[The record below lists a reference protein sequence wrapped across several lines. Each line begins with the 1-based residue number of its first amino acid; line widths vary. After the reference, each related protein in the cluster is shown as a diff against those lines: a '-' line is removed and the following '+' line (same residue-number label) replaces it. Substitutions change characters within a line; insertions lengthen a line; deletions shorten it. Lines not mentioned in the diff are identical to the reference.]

1 MTHAIDK
8 PLFTERPAS
17 AGRVRGGS
25 LDQWICLWS
34 YPAAMAVLAVALF
47 YFAPYLP
54 PMSPNASAG
63 RIAEIYRSNAT
74 VMGWAMVV
82 LLLVVGVQLPFQ
94 GLVVSYMRRMSG
106 GGPLLGY
113 VYVVTYAASML
124 PAAIFFALSF
134 AVAAFRPDRDPQLI
148 MMMNDLGYLGFIAVI
163 GGFLFQYASLALAI
177 LCDKGQVLPLWLG
190 YASVWAAVSE
200 LLFVPAFTFKTGP
213 FAWSG
218 ILVFWMGIIIFGVW
232 IGAMVIGMFP
242 AIRRSG
248 SLTTSSELLRH
259 RVALK
264 YPSSKYSR
272 QKRPC

>member
-8 PLFTERPAS
+8 PLFTERPES

-34 YPAAMAVLAVALF
+34 FLVSGIPFGAALF
-47 YFAPYLP
+47 YASYIP
-54 PMSPNASAG
+54 PMSPNASAAE
-63 RIAEIYRSNAT
+63 IAEIYRSNAT

-82 LLLVVGVQLPFQ
+82 LLLAIGGQQPFQ

-113 VYVVTYAASML
+113 VYLATYAACML
-124 PAAIFFALSF
+124 PGAIFFALSF
-134 AVAAFRPDRDPQLI
+134 AVATFRPDRDPQLI
-148 MMMNDLGYLGFIAVI
+148 MVMNDLGYLGFIGII
-163 GGFLFQYASLALAI
+163 GSFLFQYLSLALAI

-190 YASVWAAVSE
+190 YACLWAAISE
-200 LLFVPAFTFKTGP
+200 LLFVPAFIFKTGP

-232 IGAMVIGMFP
+232 IGAMVTGVFS
-242 AIRRSG
+242 AIRRD
-248 SLTTSSELLRH
+248 SEAAI
-259 RVALK
+259 VCAG
-264 YPSSKYSR
+264 
-272 QKRPC
+272 